1 MLVAA
6 SQASAYSRRHY
17 GGFNV
22 MLSRKN
28 IVVSSLAATFLWLA
42 CLTVAANAQ
51 DSAAV
56 VESDS
61 EATVEKIEAL
71 INAVES
77 REGLDEEARARAT
90 DQLTDAIAQLSS
102 RDASASAA
110 ARYAQQIKSAP
121 EEAARLREALDRPA
135 AQPQSVEDLGVAAET
150 SLQELEQALA
160 RESAALAG
168 AETRLSE
175 LDATIAAQVKR
186 PDIAR
191 LRINELREVLEQLSG
206 ALAAPAATDEPTI
219 LADVRRINA
228 TTRRNA
234 RTAELNKL
242 EQELLS
248 HSARIDLLRAQRD
261 TAAREVGESRSRAEL
276 LQEAVN
282 SRRQLAAEQA
292 RTNAEEEELA
302 AVGKHPVVRAIA
314 ERNRELTS
322 EMPAVAASIEQTT
335 NELRRTEEL
344 AQSIQESIVRSRKQ
358 LEVGGVT
365 QVIGRLLVEERRNL
379 PNVSQYFGDVRERR
393 KTLSRI
399 GLAQVRI
406 EEERRQL
413 SSLDDAIDKRMADVS
428 DEALD
433 AEKLAEIRDSVSGLL
448 ANRRELLEQVA
459 NTYHT
464 YLRVLGEVDVA
475 QRASLEKRDEYR
487 QFLDKNLIW
496 IPSTSPLSR
505 QTFSDF
511 GVAAAIATSPSAWK
525 GTADA
530 LWTGIRENPIEAVA
544 LLLLIALVSV
554 SRRPLAR
561 RHQQINKRVGR
572 LSTDNIGL
580 TLMSIA
586 IAIVRALPIPLAF
599 FAASWLL
606 LQSTASEN
614 FQIAV
619 AQALIATAPF
629 LYNLLL
635 FRSICAPDGVAEVH
649 FDWREENL
657 GAIRRQLNRL
667 IVIGVPILFVAALAY
682 ASPNS
687 MHRDG
692 LGRILFIALMILLA
706 IVMYFVF
713 DPKRGFATDYYEK
726 RPDRLVTR
734 LKWVWYSAEVAVPLA
749 LALLASLGF
758 LYTAAILIGRLA
770 DTVWLIV
777 AIIIANLVVSRW
789 LALARR
795 KFELQLALEKRE
807 ARKVEQ
813 SAETVTEPQAG
824 AHGIPPA
831 AEAAP
836 LDLDAVNEQTR
847 RLLQAGLYFLGLI
860 GVWGIWSD
868 VLPALGILEQVSL
881 WTQTITVD
889 GAESIVPVTLADLL
903 LAFVVAGAAW
913 LAVRNLP
920 GLMEIAVLQHLDL
933 APGSHYTINTLVRY
947 VVVTVGLF
955 SVLSIIG
962 WNWSRIQW
970 LAAALSV
977 GLGFGLQEIVA
988 NFVSGLIILFE
999 RPVRVGDTVTVG
1011 NLTGRVSRVRIRD
1024 TTITDFDRKEIIVP
1038 NKSFITEQV
1047 VNWTLS
1053 DPITR
1058 IVIPVRIAHGSDVN
1072 LAHRV
1077 MEDTLKK
1084 QPLILEEPPPK
1095 AFFMG
1100 FGESSL
1106 DFNLYVFSRQLADR
1120 FPITHA
1126 VHQDILQALIDNGIE
1141 IPFPQ
1146 RDLHV
1151 KSATED
1157 SRTPWSDAEPD

>member
-1 MLVAA
+1 MTLNREKIFVA
-6 SQASAYSRRHY
+6 
-17 GGFNV
+17 G
-22 MLSRKN
+22 
-28 IVVSSLAATFLWLA
+28 LAAAVFWLA
-42 CLTVAANAQ
+42 CPTISANAQ
-51 DSAAV
+51 DSDAV
-56 VESDS
+56 S
-61 EATVEKIEAL
+61 EAGSDVTVDSIEAL
-71 INAVES
+71 ITAVES
-77 REGLDEEARARAT
+77 REGLDDEARSRAM

-102 RDASASAA
+102 RDAAATAA
-110 ARYAQQIKSAP
+110 ARYAQQNSEAP

-135 AQPQSVEDLGVAAET
+135 VPPQSIADLGVAAET

-160 RESAALAG
+160 RANAVRAG
-168 AETRLSE
+168 AETRLTE
-175 LDATIAAQVKR
+175 LDATLAVQVER

-191 LRINELREVLEQLSG
+191 QRINELRATLEQLSG
-206 ALAAPAATDEPTI
+206 VLAAPAAADEPAL
-219 LADVRRINA
+219 LADARRLSTRA
-228 TTRRNA
+228 RRNA
-234 RTAELNKL
+234 RTAELNRL

-248 HSARIDLLRAQRD
+248 HSARIELLRAQRD
-261 TAAREVGESRSRAEL
+261 MAAREVNENRNRTEL

-292 RTNAEEEELA
+292 RSSAEEEELA
-302 AVGKHPVVRAIA
+302 MAGKHPVVRAIA
-314 ERNRELTS
+314 ERNRELSS
-322 EMPAVAASIEQTT
+322 ELPAVAASIEQTT
-335 NELRRTEEL
+335 DELRRTEEL
-344 AQSIQESIVRSRKQ
+344 AEYLQQSIARSRRQ

-379 PNVSQYFGDVRERR
+379 PNVTGYFGDVRERR

-413 SSLDDAIDKRMADVS
+413 SSLDDAINKSMADVS
-428 DEALD
+428 DEELD
-433 AEKLAEIRDSVSGLL
+433 AEQMAEIRDSVSGLL
-448 ANRRELLEQVA
+448 ASRRELLGQVA
-459 NTYHT
+459 DTYRT

-475 QRASLEKRDEYR
+475 QRDSLEKRDEYR
-487 QFLDKNLIW
+487 QFLDQNLIW

-505 QTFSDF
+505 QSISDF
-511 GVAAAIATSPSAWK
+511 SEAAARAVSPSAWK

-530 LWTGIRENPIEAVA
+530 LWTGMLENPIEAIA
-544 LLLLIALVSV
+544 ALLLIALVSF

-561 RHQQINKRVGR
+561 LMRQINKRVGR
-572 LSTDNIGL
+572 LSTDNIGI
-580 TLMSIA
+580 TLLSLG
-586 IAIVRALPIPLAF
+586 IVIIRALPIPLAF
-599 FAASWLL
+599 FSASWFLIH
-606 LQSTASEN
+606 SSASEN
-614 FQIAV
+614 FQTAV
-619 AQALIATAPF
+619 AQALISSAPF

-635 FRSICAPDGVAEVH
+635 FRSVCARDGIAEVH
-649 FDWREENL
+649 FDWRKENL
-657 GAIRRQLNRL
+657 GALRRQLDRL
-667 IVIGVPILFVAALAY
+667 IVIGVPLLFVAALAY
-682 ASPNS
+682 ASPNPAY
-687 MHRDG
+687 RDG
-692 LGRILFIALMILLA
+692 LGRILFIVLMLLLA
-706 IVMYFVF
+706 FVMHRVF
-713 DPKRGFATDYYEK
+713 DPKRSLATRYYEK
-726 RPDRLVTR
+726 HPDRWVTR
-734 LKWVWYSAEVAVPLA
+734 LKWFWYSAEIGVPLA

-758 LYTAAILIGRLA
+758 LYTAAILTARLV
-770 DTVWLIV
+770 DTIWLIV
-777 AIIIANLVVSRW
+777 AIIIANLVVTRW

-795 KFELQLALEKRE
+795 KFEVQLAHEELE
-807 ARKVEQ
+807 ARKAEQDAEVETEVQ
-813 SAETVTEPQAG
+813 ADMDGTVPVAET
-824 AHGIPPA
+824 
-831 AEAAP
+831 AP
-836 LDLDAVNEQTR
+836 LDLDVVNEQTR
-847 RLLQAGLYFLGLI
+847 RLLHAGLYFLALL

-868 VLPALGILEQVSL
+868 VLPALGILENVSL
-881 WTQTITVD
+881 WTQTVTVD
-889 GAESIVPVTLADLL
+889 GAETIVPVTLADLL
-903 LAFVVAGAAW
+903 LAFLVAGATW

-947 VVVTVGLF
+947 VVVTIGIF

-970 LAAALSV
+970 LVAALSV

-1011 NLTGRVSRVRIRD
+1011 SLTGRVSRVRIRA

-1058 IVIPVRIAHGSDVN
+1058 IVIPVGIAYGSDVN

-1077 MEDTLKK
+1077 MEETLMQ
-1084 QPLILEEPPPK
+1084 QPLILDEPAPK
-1095 AFFMG
+1095 AFFVG

-1126 VHQDILQALIDNGIE
+1126 VHQDILQALIDNGIN

-1146 RDLHV
+1146 RDLHMRSV
-1151 KSATED
+1151 TEA
-1157 SRTPWSDAEPD
+1157 SSTPPSDAGAD

>member
-1 MLVAA
+1 MKLIRANTFA
-6 SQASAYSRRHY
+6 TW
-17 GGFNV
+17 
-22 MLSRKN
+22 
-28 IVVSSLAATFLWLA
+28 LAATSLWLA
-42 CLTVAANAQ
+42 CLTGAAIAQ
-51 DSAAV
+51 DSAADV
-56 VESDS
+56 NAEGD
-61 EATVEKIEAL
+61 ATVDKIETL
-71 INAVES
+71 IKAAES
-77 REGLDEEARARAT
+77 REGLDDEARAQAT

-102 RDASASAA
+102 RDASAAA
-110 ARYAQQIKSAP
+110 AAHYSQQIKAAP
-121 EEAARLREALDRPA
+121 EEASRLREALDQPT
-135 AQPQSVEDLGVAAET
+135 AQPQSVEDLGVTAET
-150 SLQELEQALA
+150 SLQDLEQALA
-160 RESAALAG
+160 RENAARAG
-168 AETRLSE
+168 AESRVSE
-175 LDATIAAQVKR
+175 LDSTIATQVER

-191 LRINELREVLEQLSG
+191 SRINELREVLEQLSG
-206 ALAAPAATDEPTI
+206 ALAAPSASDEPTI
-219 LADVRRINA
+219 LADARRINA
-228 TTRRNA
+228 TARRKA

-261 TAAREVGESRSRAEL
+261 TAAREVGEIRRRVEL
-276 LQEAVN
+276 LQQAVN
-282 SRRQLAAEQA
+282 SGRQMAAEQA
-292 RTNAEEEELA
+292 RIKAEEEELA
-302 AVGKHPVVRAIA
+302 MVGEHPAVRAIA

-322 EMPAVAASIEQTT
+322 ELPAVAASIEETT
-335 NELRRTEEL
+335 DELRRTEEL
-344 AQSIQESIVRSRKQ
+344 AKSIEQSVARSRRQ

-379 PNVSQYFGDVRERR
+379 PNVSEYLGDVRQRR

-413 SSLDDAIDKRMADVS
+413 SSLDDAIDKTMVDVS

-433 AEKLAEIRDSVSGLL
+433 AGQLTEIRDSVGDLL
-448 ANRRELLEQVA
+448 AIRRELLEQA
-459 NTYHT
+459 SNTYRT
-464 YLRVLGEVDVA
+464 YLRVLGDVDVA
-475 QRASLEKRDEYR
+475 QREALENRDEYR
-487 QFLDKNLIW
+487 KFLDKNLIW
-496 IPSTSPLSR
+496 IPSTSPISR

-511 GVAAAIATSPSAWK
+511 GVAAAIVISPSAWK
-525 GTADA
+525 GTAVA
-530 LWTGIRENPIEAVA
+530 LWAGIRENPIEAVA

-561 RHQQINKRVGR
+561 RQVQINKRVGR
-572 LSTDNIGL
+572 LSTDNIRL

-599 FAASWLL
+599 LAASWLL
-606 LQSTASEN
+606 LHGTASEN
-614 FQIAV
+614 FQIA
-619 AQALIATAPF
+619 AAEALVVSASF

-635 FRSICAPDGVAEVH
+635 FRSICARDGVAEVH
-649 FDWREENL
+649 FDWREKNL

-682 ASPNS
+682 ASPNPT
-687 MHRDG
+687 HRDG

-706 IVMYFVF
+706 IVMYLVF
-713 DPKRGFATDYYEK
+713 DPKRSFATDYYEK
-726 RPDRLVTR
+726 RPDRWVTR
-734 LKWVWYSAEVAVPLA
+734 LKWVWYSAEIAVPLA

-758 LYTAAILIGRLA
+758 LYTAAILTGRLI
-770 DTVWLIV
+770 DTIWLVV

-795 KFELQLALEKRE
+795 KIEVQRALEKRD
-807 ARKVEQ
+807 ASK
-813 SAETVTEPQAG
+813 AETESAVETESQSEAD
-824 AHGIPPA
+824 GIPPA
-831 AEAAP
+831 AETAP

-847 RLLQAGLYFLGLI
+847 RLLQVGLYFLALFGI
-860 GVWGIWSD
+860 WGIWSD

-881 WTQTITVD
+881 WSQTVTVD

-903 LAFVVAGAAW
+903 LAFVVAGVTW
-913 LAVRNLP
+913 IAVRNLP

-947 VVVTVGLF
+947 AVVTVGLF

-970 LAAALSV
+970 LVAALSV

-988 NFVSGLIILFE
+988 NFISGLIILFE

-1011 NLTGRVSRVRIRD
+1011 QLTGRVTRVRIRA

-1058 IVIPVRIAHGSDVN
+1058 IVIPVGIAYGSDVN

-1077 MEDTLKK
+1077 MEAALEK
-1084 QPLILEEPPPK
+1084 QPLILDEPPPK

-1100 FGESSL
+1100 FGDSSL

-1120 FPITHA
+1120 FPIMHA

-1151 KSATED
+1151 RSVAED
-1157 SRTPWSDAEPD
+1157 LRTPPSDALPDKA